1 MFHNN
6 VFLLNEC
13 NLQYTE
19 LGPMKDPKVTGKIIL
34 FQEPSFPSGSKPV
47 NERERIKKGGTW
59 AFNQYTG

>member
-1 MFHNN
+1 
-6 VFLLNEC
+6 
-13 NLQYTE
+13 
-19 LGPMKDPKVTGKIIL
+19 MKDPKVTGKIIL